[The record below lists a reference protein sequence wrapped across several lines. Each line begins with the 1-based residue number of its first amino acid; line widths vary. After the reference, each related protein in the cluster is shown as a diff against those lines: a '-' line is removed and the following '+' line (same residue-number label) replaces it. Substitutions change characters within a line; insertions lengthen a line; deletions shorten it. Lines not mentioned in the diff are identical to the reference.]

1 MDIPRKGDS
10 MSFETLKVSEL
21 KKIAEDFA
29 VDTDGLKNKADII
42 AALSEE
48 GVTWSV
54 YQKTIKD
61 IEESVEADEY
71 EVLPKFDPSK
81 DQSEDK
87 VLVRMTRA
95 NFRYDINGYTFTKD
109 HPFVAMSEDEA
120 QEIFDKEEGFRLA
133 TPKEV
138 QEYYN

>member
-1 MDIPRKGDS
+1 
-10 MSFETLKVSEL
+10 MSFETLKVSEI

-42 AALSEE
+42 AALTEE

-54 YQKTIKD
+54 YNKTIDKM
-61 IEESVEADEY
+61 EEDEEDMSVEL
-71 EVLPKFDPSK
+71 LPKFDPK
-81 DQSEDK
+81 AEHPEDT

-95 NFRYDINGYTFTKD
+95 NFRYDIMGYTFTKE
-109 HPFVAMSEDEA
+109 HPFVAMHKEDA

>member
-1 MDIPRKGDS
+1 
-10 MSFETLKVSEL
+10 MSFETLKVAEL

-29 VDTDGLKNKADII
+29 VETQGLKNKADII

-54 YQKTIKD
+54 YSKTIKQ
-61 IEESVEADEY
+61 IEEELENMDT
-71 EVLPKFDPSK
+71 EVLPKFDPK
-81 DQSEDK
+81 AEQPENT
-87 VLVRMTRA
+87 VLVRMTRD
-95 NFRYDINGYTFTKD
+95 NFRYDIMGVTFTKE
-109 HPFVAMSEDEA
+109 HPFVAMGKDDA

>member
-1 MDIPRKGDS
+1 

-21 KKIAEDFA
+21 KQIAEDGA
-29 VDTDGLKNKADII
+29 VNTDGLKNKADVI
-42 AALSEE
+42 AALAEE

-54 YQKTIKD
+54 YNKTMDKM
-61 IEESVEADEY
+61 EEEDMSVEN
-71 EVLPKFDPSK
+71 LPKFDPK
-81 DQSEDK
+81 ADQPENT

-95 NFRYDINGYTFTKD
+95 NFRYDIQGFTFTKE
-109 HPFVAMSEDEA
+109 HPFIAMNKEKA

-138 QEYYN
+138 QEYYS